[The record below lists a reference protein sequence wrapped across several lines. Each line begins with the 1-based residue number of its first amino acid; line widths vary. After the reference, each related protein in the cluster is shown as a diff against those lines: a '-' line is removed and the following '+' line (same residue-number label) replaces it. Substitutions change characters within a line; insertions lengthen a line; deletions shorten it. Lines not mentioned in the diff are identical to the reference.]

1 MEAEDEARAG
11 AGAKGKSAPEEEEEE
26 EEEEDEAEA
35 AAAAEAEA
43 KAEAEAEV
51 EDIRCVQGR
60 ASALY
65 RHLTPGHCSKIT
77 YSKIQI
83 EEKAKTV
90 LSGNL
95 QPHRRTPLPPDAAH
109 STRVNALALRQAPC
123 RRPPRPPV
131 AFPQYIKAARIRERF
146 FCFGYKIPFERLHLL
161 TLFSS

>member
-11 AGAKGKSAPEEEEEE
+11 AGAKGKSAPEEEDEE

-43 KAEAEAEV
+43 NAEAEAEV

-60 ASALY
+60 PQLSPTTITA
-65 RHLTPGHCSKIT
+65 HCHSKIT
-77 YSKIQI
+77 NSKIQI

-95 QPHRRTPLPPDAAH
+95 QPHRRTHLPPDAAH

-146 FCFGYKIPFERLHLL
+146 FGFGYKIPFERLHLL